1 MIKNHIAYDANLYPR
16 RSDQVFIPRD
26 YGEGEQ
32 EINKALLCDSEL
44 QKQYKEL
51 ILVKTQLDATHIE
64 PSEASVNNILSYTRS
79 LQEKN

>member
-1 MIKNHIAYDANLYPR
+1 MTQTFTQDDLIRYLYHETTEKENL
-16 RSDQVFIPRD
+16 
-26 YGEGEQ
+26 

-64 PSEASVNNILSYTRS
+64 PSETSVNNILSYTRS